1 MKPNTDYNF
10 EIKYLGR
17 DISVEVNGEL
27 LTTTS
32 RGVLNDEQ
40 YVAFRNY
47 LENEGFIVEKDKQK
61 GIYDLF

>member
-1 MKPNTDYNF
+1 MKSNTDYNF

-17 DISVEVNGEL
+17 TISVEVNGVL

-32 RGVLNDEQ
+32 RGVFTDEQ
-40 YVAFRNY
+40 YEAFRNY
-47 LENEGFIVEKDKQK
+47 LESEGFVIEKDKQK